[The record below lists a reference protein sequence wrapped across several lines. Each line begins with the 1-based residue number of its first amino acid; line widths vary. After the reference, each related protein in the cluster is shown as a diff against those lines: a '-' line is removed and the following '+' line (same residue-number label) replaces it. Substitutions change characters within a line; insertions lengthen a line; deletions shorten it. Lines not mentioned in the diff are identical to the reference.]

1 MPGIEEVSAK
11 MSVDFPMGILGRI
24 AVSLDTSLP
33 CRLVGKVTLIGT
45 QAAFVASCNVFA
57 EAVLQLRGGGDY
69 TLQDKA
75 YVCPAY
81 SGIYHPRKVSG
92 T

>member
-1 MPGIEEVSAK
+1 

-33 CRLVGKVTLIGT
+33 CRLVVKVTLIGT

-57 EAVLQLRGGGDY
+57 EAVL
-69 TLQDKA
+69 
-75 YVCPAY
+75 
-81 SGIYHPRKVSG
+81 
-92 T
+92 